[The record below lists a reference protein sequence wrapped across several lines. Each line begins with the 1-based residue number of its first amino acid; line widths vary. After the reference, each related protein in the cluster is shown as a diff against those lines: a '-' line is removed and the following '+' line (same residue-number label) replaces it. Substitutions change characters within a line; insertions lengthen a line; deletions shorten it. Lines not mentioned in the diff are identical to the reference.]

1 MIQLVPDIAK
11 RTGIHRIEPGAR
23 ADIGRLIETG
33 SEKLYIV
40 INDHD
45 LIYAETRG
53 DYWLTQQLCQSI
65 CLAHDV
71 LLTQDVRREISYD
84 IATVRHD
91 VVNTLQAAHY
101 PVVKEFCRG
110 KRFRPSNQPYYK
122 VLRAIGQQSK
132 SNVDLNE
139 LANADPE
146 VRGSINNIKEH
157 RLQLLIESKPAVA
170 RSFYYNKDTK
180 SISVDDPALFYFIQ
194 HLDWDRLRQDCGFR
208 ETSEVYEYDIA
219 LSFAG
224 ENRDLVRHV
233 ANQLTALDVPVFY
246 DENFEANFLGQAWAK
261 IFKQIFGEK
270 SRYVVCFLDKAL
282 RIENL
287 AYIRA

>member
-1 MIQLVPDIAK
+1 
-11 RTGIHRIEPGAR
+11 
-23 ADIGRLIETG
+23 
-33 SEKLYIV
+33 
-40 INDHD
+40 
-45 LIYAETRG
+45 
-53 DYWLTQQLCQSI
+53 
-65 CLAHDV
+65 LAHDV

-157 RLQLLIESKPAVA
+157 RLQLLSN
-170 RSFYYNKDTK
+170 RS
-180 SISVDDPALFYFIQ
+180 Q
-194 HLDWDRLRQDCGFR
+194 RR
-208 ETSEVYEYDIA
+208 EE
-219 LSFAG
+219 
-224 ENRDLVRHV
+224 
-233 ANQLTALDVPVFY
+233 
-246 DENFEANFLGQAWAK
+246 FLLQ
-261 IFKQIFGEK
+261 
-270 SRYVVCFLDKAL
+270 
-282 RIENL
+282 
-287 AYIRA
+287 